1 MSTDCVFCKIIKD
14 EKNKSVIYEDDK
26 VLAFMDFKPINDG
39 HTLVIPKKHYE
50 NIYEI
55 SEEELAYLF
64 KIVKKAAHAIK
75 KGVKAEGITLIQN
88 NGKAAKQV
96 VFHIHVHIIP
106 QYEKTKLTHPRMKVE
121 SSKLDEIAQR
131 IRSFI

>member
-26 VLAFMDFKPINDG
+26 VLAFMDFRPINDG

-64 KIVKKAAHAIK
+64 KIVKKVAHAIK
-75 KGVKAEGITLIQN
+75 KAVKAEGITLIQN

-106 QYEKTKLTHPRMKVE
+106 QYEKTKLTHPRIKVD